1 MNNNRAWLF
10 ADKCKG
16 SKLNEQAIISNL
28 FICVKHLS
36 THNER
41 NGSDLC
47 IYLNGYRIRSIITH
61 CFLRSVCLQ
70 VCSIV

>member
-1 MNNNRAWLF
+1 MNETVQFFHIVLNRSLH
-10 ADKCKG
+10 
-16 SKLNEQAIISNL
+16 ISL
-28 FICVKHLS
+28 LALSYSTKYKYMFKHV
-36 THNER
+36 R
-41 NGSDLC
+41 YAVVC